1 MLKKLFKF
9 GGNSDF
15 GKVNNTIISI
25 IGFSIIIMLWHFIS
39 VYNIIPQKIL
49 PEPFSV
55 LKSIP
60 KLINEYHLFGNL
72 WFTIKLNLSCYF
84 YAIILSLPIGFL
96 IALYPIGNILFGQY
110 INYCRYLPLP
120 AITAIFV
127 AIWGLTF
134 GMKMWFLTFAIML
147 YIVPTIVNKIN
158 DLQNPSN
165 VKDNVY
171 LQTIQTLGATNR
183 QKLRYVYFPYVTSGI
198 INDIINLTAI
208 SYTYIVIAEM
218 IYKDGT
224 ISGIGALI
232 NTMIRQ
238 SYMAEAFAL
247 LFLIIFV
254 GALQDFIFTKLSKKI
269 FPYKYNN

>member
-1 MLKKLFKF
+1 MIKKLFKF
-9 GGNSDF
+9 GGDSNF
-15 GKVNNTIISI
+15 GRIKNTIVSV
-25 IGFSIIIMLWHFIS
+25 IGFGLIIMLWHFIS
-39 VYNIIPQKIL
+39 AYEIIPQKIL
-49 PEPFSV
+49 PDPFNV

-60 KLINEYHLFGNL
+60 SLIKDYNMLGNL
-72 WFTIKLNLSCYF
+72 WFTVKLNLMCYV
-84 YAIILSLPIGFL
+84 YAIVLSLPIGFL

-158 DLQNPSN
+158 DLQNPNN

-171 LQTIQTLGATNR
+171 LQTISTLGATNW
-183 QKLRYVYFPYVTSGI
+183 QKLRYVYFPYVTSSI
-198 INDIINLTAI
+198 ANDIINLTAI
-208 SYTYIVIAEM
+208 SYTYVVIAEM
-218 IYKDGT
+218 IYKDST
-224 ISGIGALI
+224 INGIGALI

-247 LFLIIFV
+247 LFLIIV
-254 GALQDFIFTKLSKKI
+254 IGALQDFIFTKIAKKL